1 MQDTET
7 ERRAATLQKYAPRV
21 VPRHEPEV
29 QEALDAYKDARAY
42 VREALML
49 DIRLVNGE
57 VESFDYASLRRVRFV
72 PGDTLLLTFGDIT
85 VTVEGRN
92 LGQIRDAISEH
103 RRRYIHEGMEAESAT
118 KPEDAAHIERIM
130 IVEGENEL

>member
-7 ERRAATLQKYAPRV
+7 ERRAATLQKYAPRA

-49 DIRLVNGE
+49 DIRLANGE
-57 VESFDYASLRRVRFV
+57 IEGFDYASLRRVRYI
-72 PGDTLLLTFGDIT
+72 PGDMLMLMFGDVT

-92 LGQIRDAISEH
+92 LMQIRDAISEH
-103 RRRYIHEGMEAESAT
+103 RRRFIQEGTEAEGALN
-118 KPEDAAHIERIM
+118 PEDAGHIERIV
-130 IVEGENEL
+130 IIAPDLT